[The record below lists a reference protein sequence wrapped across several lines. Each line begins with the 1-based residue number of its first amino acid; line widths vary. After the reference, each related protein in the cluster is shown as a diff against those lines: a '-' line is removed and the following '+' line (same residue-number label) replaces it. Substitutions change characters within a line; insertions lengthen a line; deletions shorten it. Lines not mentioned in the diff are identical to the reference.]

1 MAKQERRPKYSTDMP
16 HPRPVGKDA
25 GGFSYTRRVNFVET
39 DMAGIVH
46 FSAYFRYMEEAE
58 HALWR
63 AAGLTIG
70 DIEKTGGW
78 PRVSATFDYKSPLRF
93 DDEFQITVRVG
104 AVTRRSF
111 RYDFMFTRGDVLIGT
126 GSITAVSSTKE
137 DGRLRAVDV
146 PQEFIARL
154 RAAAGHVGGS

>member
-63 AAGLTIG
+63 SAGLTLG
-70 DIEKTGGW
+70 DLDRTGGF
-78 PRVSATFDYKSPLRF
+78 PRVSATFDFKSPLRF
-93 DDEFQITVRVG
+93 DDEFQIAVRIG
-104 AVTRRSF
+104 TVTRRSF
-111 RYDFMFTRGDVLIGT
+111 RYEFTFTREAVLVGT
-126 GSITAVSSTKE
+126 GTIVAVCATKE
-137 DGRLRAVDV
+137 GGRLRAADV
-146 PQEFIARL
+146 SREMIARL
-154 RAAAGHVGGS
+154 RAAAGQ